1 MTTSHEYRQFARRC
15 TEWAAEAKTDE
26 ARNDFLSLAF
36 DWTLAALRVDEQP
49 QEAQPPKAL
58 AA

>member
-1 MTTSHEYRQFARRC
+1 MTTSHEYRQFAHRC

-26 ARNDFLSLAF
+26 ARDDFLNLAF
-36 DWTLAALRVDEQP
+36 DWTLAALRVDDAL
-49 QEAQPPKAL
+49 QEAQPKAL